1 MKNAYKV
8 TEYYVGSTENINLDN
23 KQGLFDMFTDSGFL
37 YGTYKTINYLMKK
50 GVTVYQY
57 ILSYE
62 GEFSFSEIYGVPP
75 TGVCHADDQLYL
87 WNPWLLGPLSGDDVT
102 GHLVLLSHK
111 EKLDF
116 KLKSI
121 HYKRRAFSI
130 FTSPKCN
137 TFVKITQNVIGL
149 AGI

>member
-1 MKNAYKV
+1 MENAYKV

-37 YGTYKTINYLMKK
+37 YGTYKTINYLMTK

-75 TGVCHADDQLYL
+75 NGVCHADDQLYL

-102 GHLVLLSHK
+102 GQ
-111 EKLDF
+111 
-116 KLKSI
+116 SI
-121 HYKRRAFSI
+121 IIALPQRK
-130 FTSPKCN
+130 
-137 TFVKITQNVIGL
+137 VGL
-149 AGI
+149 YSAY